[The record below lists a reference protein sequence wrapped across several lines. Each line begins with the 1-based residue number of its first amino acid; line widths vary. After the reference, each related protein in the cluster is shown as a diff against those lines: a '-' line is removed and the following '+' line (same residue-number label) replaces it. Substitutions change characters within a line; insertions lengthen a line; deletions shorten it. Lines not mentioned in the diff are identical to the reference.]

1 MYKKTVKKTIETDEK
16 KVDNKGFID
25 TAKVKENKKVP
36 GSKSTVV
43 PKDKEKQ
50 PPFAKGGA
58 KNAFKKRK

>member
-1 MYKKTVKKTIETDEK
+1 MYKKTVKKIIETDEK

-43 PKDKEKQ
+43 PKKQ
-50 PPFAKGGA
+50 EFTNKGKGKPFVKG
-58 KNAFKKRK
+58 KKY